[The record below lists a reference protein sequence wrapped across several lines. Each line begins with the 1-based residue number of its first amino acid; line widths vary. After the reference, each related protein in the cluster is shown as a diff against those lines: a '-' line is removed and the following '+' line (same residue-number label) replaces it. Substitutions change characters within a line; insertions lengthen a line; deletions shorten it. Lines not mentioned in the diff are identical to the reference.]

1 MELRDL
7 KAFVTLGEVLHFSQA
22 AVRQHVTQSA
32 LSKQIKR
39 LEIELGGELFER
51 SASHTRLTPLG
62 QALYADARTIVI
74 QSEQLARTARE
85 VLAGNVGTLRIG
97 FGVATKIL
105 VPAAIAKFRAQRPK
119 VSIELNDL
127 STHHQLLALSEGKLD
142 LGFCRLP
149 APKGWQALPVV
160 EAHFVAVLPASYHGV
175 TSLADLVNKPLAIL
189 RRDKAPSFYD
199 HLMSYLAQNVAQIGA
214 QSGVRFEGI
223 QYVNDFAAG
232 IATAAAEIAWTL
244 VPSST
249 TIEHP
254 AVLTLPLTAAEAC
267 WTIGLIRP
275 PHSKGPLIDAFWET
289 VTAMDTMATRD
300 TMTTM
305 PTIGCA

>member
-7 KAFVTLGEVLHFSQA
+7 KAFVTLGEVLHFGQA

-32 LSKQIKR
+32 LSKQIRR
-39 LEIELGGELFER
+39 LEEELGGELFER
-51 SASHTRLTPLG
+51 NASTTRLTGLG
-62 QALYADARTIVI
+62 RALYEDARTVVI
-74 QSEQLARTARE
+74 QSEQLSRTARD

-105 VPAAIAKFRAQRPK
+105 VPAVIARFRAERPQ
-119 VSIELNDL
+119 VTIELNDL

-149 APKGWQALPVV
+149 APKGWHAMPV
-160 EAHFVAVLPASYHGV
+160 ERAHFVAVLPASYREV
-175 TSLADLVNKPLAIL
+175 KELADLVDKPLAIL

-199 HLMSYLAQNVAQIGA
+199 HLMNYLAQ
-214 QSGVRFEGI
+214 SGLRFQGI

-232 IATAAAEIAWTL
+232 VATAAAEIAWTL

-254 AVLTLPLTAAEAC
+254 DVITLPLTESEAC
-267 WTIGLIRP
+267 WAIGLIRP
-275 PHSKGPLIDAFWET
+275 PNSHSPLADAFWQT
-289 VTAMDTMATRD
+289 VTDHITGENPLPD
-300 TMTTM
+300 
-305 PTIGCA
+305 

>member
-1 MELRDL
+1 M
-7 KAFVTLGEVLHFSQA
+7 KAFVTLGEVLHFGQA

-32 LSKQIKR
+32 LSKQIRR
-39 LEIELGGELFER
+39 LEEELGGELFER
-51 SASHTRLTPLG
+51 NASTTRLTVLG
-62 QALYADARTIVI
+62 RALYEDARTLVI
-74 QSEQLARTARE
+74 QSEQLSRTARD

-105 VPAAIAKFRAQRPK
+105 VPAVIARFRAERPQ
-119 VSIELNDL
+119 VTIELNDL

-149 APKGWQALPVV
+149 APKGWHAMPV
-160 EAHFVAVLPASYHGV
+160 ERAHFVAVLPASYREV
-175 TSLADLVNKPLAIL
+175 RKLADLVDKPLAIL

-199 HLMSYLAQNVAQIGA
+199 HLMNYLAQ
-214 QSGVRFEGI
+214 SGLRFQGI

-232 IATAAAEIAWTL
+232 VATAAAEIAWTL

-254 AVLTLPLTAAEAC
+254 DVITLPLTESEAC
-267 WTIGLIRP
+267 WAIGLIRP
-275 PHSKGPLIDAFWET
+275 PNSHSPLADAFWQT
-289 VTAMDTMATRD
+289 VTDHITGENPLPD
-300 TMTTM
+300 
-305 PTIGCA
+305 

>member
-7 KAFVTLGEVLHFSQA
+7 KAFVTLGEVLHFGQA

-32 LSKQIKR
+32 LSKQIRR
-39 LEIELGGELFER
+39 LEEELGGELFER
-51 SASHTRLTPLG
+51 NASSTRLTVLG
-62 QALYADARTIVI
+62 RALYQDASALVAA
-74 QSEQLARTARE
+74 SEQLGRTARD
-85 VLAGNVGTLRIG
+85 VLAGNSGTLRIG

-105 VPAAIAKFRAQRPK
+105 VPAAIARFRTERPQ
-119 VSIELNDL
+119 VTIELNDL

-149 APKGWQALPVV
+149 APKGWHCLPVV
-160 EAHFVAVLPASYHGV
+160 RAHFVAVLPASYAGV
-175 TSLADLVNKPLAIL
+175 SELADLVDKPLAIL

-199 HLMSYLAQNVAQIGA
+199 HLMNYLAQ
-214 QSGVRFEGI
+214 SGLRFRDI

-232 IATAAAEIAWTL
+232 VATAAADIAWTL

-254 AVLTLPLTAAEAC
+254 DVLTLPLRDAEAS
-267 WTIGLIRP
+267 WIIGLIRP
-275 PHSKGPLIDAFWET
+275 PHSKGPLIDAFWQIVADQSE
-289 VTAMDTMATRD
+289 
-300 TMTTM
+300 
-305 PTIGCA
+305 PTPTLQAGPSSEQA

>member
-7 KAFVTLGEVLHFSQA
+7 KAFVTLGEVLHFGQA

-32 LSKQIKR
+32 LSKQIRR
-39 LEIELGGELFER
+39 LEEELGGELFER
-51 SASHTRLTPLG
+51 NASTTRLTGLG
-62 QALYADARTIVI
+62 RALYEDARAVVI
-74 QSEQLARTARE
+74 QSEQLSRTARD

-105 VPAAIAKFRAQRPK
+105 VPAAIARFRAERPQ
-119 VSIELNDL
+119 VTIELNDL

-149 APKGWQALPVV
+149 APKGWHAMPV
-160 EAHFVAVLPASYHGV
+160 ERAHFVAVLPASYRDV
-175 TSLADLVNKPLAIL
+175 KELADLVDKPLAIL

-199 HLMSYLAQNVAQIGA
+199 HLMNYLAQ
-214 QSGVRFEGI
+214 SGLRFQGI

-232 IATAAAEIAWTL
+232 VATAAAGIAWTL

-254 AVLTLPLTAAEAC
+254 DVVTLPLTESEAC
-267 WTIGLIRP
+267 WAIGLIRP
-275 PHSKGPLIDAFWET
+275 PNSHSPLADAFWQT
-289 VTAMDTMATRD
+289 VTDHITGENPLPD
-300 TMTTM
+300 
-305 PTIGCA
+305 

>member
-1 MELRDL
+1 M
-7 KAFVTLGEVLHFSQA
+7 KAFVTLGEVLHFGQA

-32 LSKQIKR
+32 LSKQIRR
-39 LEIELGGELFER
+39 LEEELGGELFER
-51 SASHTRLTPLG
+51 NASTTRLTVLG
-62 QALYADARTIVI
+62 RALYEDARTLVI
-74 QSEQLARTARE
+74 QSEQLSRTARD

-105 VPAAIAKFRAQRPK
+105 VPAVIARFRAERPQ
-119 VSIELNDL
+119 VTIELNDL

-149 APKGWQALPVV
+149 APKGWHAMPV
-160 EAHFVAVLPASYHGV
+160 ERAHFVAVLPASYRDV
-175 TSLADLVNKPLAIL
+175 KELADLVDKPLAIL

-199 HLMSYLAQNVAQIGA
+199 HLMNYLAQ
-214 QSGVRFEGI
+214 SGLRFQGI

-232 IATAAAEIAWTL
+232 VATAAAGIAWTL

-254 AVLTLPLTAAEAC
+254 DVLTLPLTESDAC
-267 WTIGLIRP
+267 WAIGLIRP
-275 PHSKGPLIDAFWET
+275 PNSHSPLADAFWQT
-289 VTAMDTMATRD
+289 VTDHITGENPLPD
-300 TMTTM
+300 
-305 PTIGCA
+305 

>member
-7 KAFVTLGEVLHFSQA
+7 KAFVTLGEVLHFGQA

-32 LSKQIKR
+32 LSKQIRR
-39 LEIELGGELFER
+39 LEEELGGELFER
-51 SASHTRLTPLG
+51 NASSTRLTVLG
-62 QALYADARTIVI
+62 RALYEDARALVAA
-74 QSEQLARTARE
+74 SEQLGRTARD
-85 VLAGNVGTLRIG
+85 VLAGNSGTLRIG

-105 VPAAIAKFRAQRPK
+105 VPAAIARFRTERPQ
-119 VSIELNDL
+119 VTIELNDL

-149 APKGWQALPVV
+149 APKGWHCLPVV
-160 EAHFVAVLPASYHGV
+160 RAHFVAVLPASYVGA
-175 TSLADLVNKPLAIL
+175 SELADLVDKPLAIL

-199 HLMSYLAQNVAQIGA
+199 HLMNYLAQ
-214 QSGVRFEGI
+214 SGLRFRDI

-232 IATAAAEIAWTL
+232 VATAAADIAWTL

-254 AVLTLPLTAAEAC
+254 DVLTLPLHDTEAS
-267 WTIGLIRP
+267 WIIGLIRP
-275 PHSKGPLIDAFWET
+275 PHSKGPLIDAFWQIVADLSEP
-289 VTAMDTMATRD
+289 A
-300 TMTTM
+300 
-305 PTIGCA
+305 PTLQAGPSPEQP

>member
-7 KAFVTLGEVLHFSQA
+7 KAFVTLGEVLHFGQA

-32 LSKQIKR
+32 LSKQIRR
-39 LEIELGGELFER
+39 LEEALGGELFER
-51 SASHTRLTPLG
+51 NASSTRLTVLG
-62 QALYADARTIVI
+62 RALYEDARALVAA
-74 QSEQLARTARE
+74 SEQLGRTARD
-85 VLAGNVGTLRIG
+85 VLAGNSGTLRIG

-105 VPAAIAKFRAQRPK
+105 VPAAIARFRTERPQ
-119 VSIELNDL
+119 VTIELNDL

-149 APKGWQALPVV
+149 APKGWHCLPVV
-160 EAHFVAVLPASYHGV
+160 RAHFVAVLPASYADV
-175 TSLADLVNKPLAIL
+175 SELADLVDKPLAIL

-199 HLMSYLAQNVAQIGA
+199 HLMNYLAQ
-214 QSGVRFEGI
+214 SGLRFRDI

-232 IATAAAEIAWTL
+232 VATAAADIAWTL

-254 AVLTLPLTAAEAC
+254 DVLTLPLRDTEAS
-267 WTIGLIRP
+267 WIIGLIRP
-275 PHSKGPLIDAFWET
+275 PHSKGPLIDAFWQVVADLSEPAPALQT
-289 VTAMDTMATRD
+289 G
-300 TMTTM
+300 
-305 PTIGCA
+305 PSPEQP

>member
-7 KAFVTLGEVLHFSQA
+7 KAFVTLGEVLHFGQA
-22 AVRQHVTQSA
+22 AVRQHITQSA

-39 LEIELGGELFER
+39 LEEELGGELFER
-51 SASHTRLTPLG
+51 SASHTRLTALG
-62 QALYADARTIVI
+62 RALYEDARALTA
-74 QSEQLARTARE
+74 QSEQLGRTARD
-85 VLAGNVGTLRIG
+85 VLAGNRGTLRIG

-105 VPAAIAKFRAQRPK
+105 VPAAIAQFRAERPQ
-119 VSIELNDL
+119 VTIELNDL

-149 APKGWQALPVV
+149 APKGWPCLPVV
-160 EAHFVAVLPASYHGV
+160 RAHFVAVLPASYAGV
-175 TSLADLVNKPLAIL
+175 SKLADLVDKPLAIL

-199 HLMSYLAQNVAQIGA
+199 HLMHYLAQ
-214 QSGVRFEGI
+214 SGLRFRDI

-232 IATAAAEIAWTL
+232 VATAAADIAWTL

-254 AVLTLPLTAAEAC
+254 DVLTLPLTEGEAC

-275 PHSKGPLIDAFWET
+275 PHSKGPLIEAFWQT
-289 VTAMDTMATRD
+289 VCTL
-300 TMTTM
+300 TTG
-305 PTIGCA
+305 IGAAQSALPGSDQGLSES

>member
-1 MELRDL
+1 M
-7 KAFVTLGEVLHFSQA
+7 KAFVTLGEVLHFGQA

-32 LSKQIKR
+32 LSKQIRR
-39 LEIELGGELFER
+39 LEEELGGELFER
-51 SASHTRLTPLG
+51 NASTTRLTVLG
-62 QALYADARTIVI
+62 RALYEDARAVVI
-74 QSEQLARTARE
+74 QSEQLSRTARD

-105 VPAAIAKFRAQRPK
+105 VPAVIARFRAERPQ
-119 VSIELNDL
+119 VTIELNDL

-149 APKGWQALPVV
+149 APKGWHAMPV
-160 EAHFVAVLPASYHGV
+160 ERAHFVAVLPASYREV
-175 TSLADLVNKPLAIL
+175 RKLADLVDKPLAIL

-199 HLMSYLAQNVAQIGA
+199 HLMNYLAQ
-214 QSGVRFEGI
+214 SGLRFQGI

-232 IATAAAEIAWTL
+232 VATAAAEIAWTL

-254 AVLTLPLTAAEAC
+254 DVITLPLTESEAC
-267 WTIGLIRP
+267 WAIGLIRP
-275 PHSKGPLIDAFWET
+275 PNSHSPLADAFWQT
-289 VTAMDTMATRD
+289 VTDHITGENPLPD
-300 TMTTM
+300 
-305 PTIGCA
+305 

>member
-7 KAFVTLGEVLHFSQA
+7 KAFVTLGEVLHFGQA

-32 LSKQIKR
+32 LSKQIRR
-39 LEIELGGELFER
+39 LEEEIGGELFER
-51 SASHTRLTPLG
+51 NASTTRLTVLG
-62 QALYADARTIVI
+62 RALYEDARTLVI
-74 QSEQLARTARE
+74 QSEQLSRTARD

-97 FGVATKIL
+97 FGVATKLL
-105 VPAAIAKFRAQRPK
+105 VPAVIARFRAERPQ
-119 VSIELNDL
+119 VTIELNDL

-149 APKGWQALPVV
+149 APKGWHAMPV
-160 EAHFVAVLPASYHGV
+160 ERAHFVAVLPASYRDV
-175 TSLADLVNKPLAIL
+175 KELADLVDQPLAIL

-199 HLMSYLAQNVAQIGA
+199 HLMNYLAQ
-214 QSGVRFEGI
+214 SGLRFRDI

-232 IATAAAEIAWTL
+232 VATAAAEIAWTL

-254 AVLTLPLTAAEAC
+254 DVITLPLTESEAC
-267 WTIGLIRP
+267 WAIGLIRP
-275 PHSKGPLIDAFWET
+275 PNSHSPLADAFWQT
-289 VTAMDTMATRD
+289 VTDHITGENPLPD
-300 TMTTM
+300 
-305 PTIGCA
+305 

>member
-7 KAFVTLGEVLHFSQA
+7 KAFVTLGEVLHFGQA

-32 LSKQIKR
+32 LSKQIRR
-39 LEIELGGELFER
+39 LEEELGGELFER
-51 SASHTRLTPLG
+51 NASSTRLTVLG
-62 QALYADARTIVI
+62 RALYQDASALVAA
-74 QSEQLARTARE
+74 SEQLGRTARD
-85 VLAGNVGTLRIG
+85 VLAGNSGTLRIG

-105 VPAAIAKFRAQRPK
+105 VPAAIARFRTERPQ
-119 VSIELNDL
+119 VTIELNDL

-149 APKGWQALPVV
+149 APKGWHCLPVV
-160 EAHFVAVLPASYHGV
+160 RAHFVAVLPASYAGV
-175 TSLADLVNKPLAIL
+175 RELADLVDKPLAIL

-199 HLMSYLAQNVAQIGA
+199 HLMNYLAQ
-214 QSGVRFEGI
+214 SGLRFRDI

-232 IATAAAEIAWTL
+232 VATAAADIAWTL

-254 AVLTLPLTAAEAC
+254 DVLTLPLRDTEAS
-267 WTIGLIRP
+267 WIIGLIRP
-275 PHSKGPLIDAFWET
+275 PHSKGPLIDAFWQIVADLSEP
-289 VTAMDTMATRD
+289 A
-300 TMTTM
+300 
-305 PTIGCA
+305 PTLQAGPFSEQP

>member
-7 KAFVTLGEVLHFSQA
+7 KAFVTLGEVLHFGQA

-32 LSKQIKR
+32 LSKQIRR
-39 LEIELGGELFER
+39 LEEELGGELFER
-51 SASHTRLTPLG
+51 NASTTRLTVLG
-62 QALYADARTIVI
+62 RALYEDARTLVI
-74 QSEQLARTARE
+74 QSEQLSRTARD

-105 VPAAIAKFRAQRPK
+105 VPAVIARFRAERPQ
-119 VSIELNDL
+119 VTIELNDL

-149 APKGWQALPVV
+149 APKGWHAMPV
-160 EAHFVAVLPASYHGV
+160 ERAHFVAVLPASYRDV
-175 TSLADLVNKPLAIL
+175 KELADLVDKPLAIL

-199 HLMSYLAQNVAQIGA
+199 HLMNYLAQ
-214 QSGVRFEGI
+214 SGLRFQGI

-232 IATAAAEIAWTL
+232 VATAAAEIAWTL

-254 AVLTLPLTAAEAC
+254 DVITLPLTESEAC
-267 WTIGLIRP
+267 WAIGLIRP
-275 PHSKGPLIDAFWET
+275 PNSHSPLADVFWQT
-289 VTAMDTMATRD
+289 VTDHITGENPLPD
-300 TMTTM
+300 
-305 PTIGCA
+305 

>member
-7 KAFVTLGEVLHFSQA
+7 KAFVTLGEVLHFGQA

-32 LSKQIKR
+32 LSKQIRR
-39 LEIELGGELFER
+39 LEEELGGELFER
-51 SASHTRLTPLG
+51 NASSTRLTVLG
-62 QALYADARTIVI
+62 RALYEDARALVA
-74 QSEQLARTARE
+74 QSEQLGRTARD
-85 VLAGNVGTLRIG
+85 VLAGSSGTLRIG

-105 VPAAIAKFRAQRPK
+105 VPAAIARFRTERPQ
-119 VSIELNDL
+119 VTIELNDL

-149 APKGWQALPVV
+149 APKGWHCLPVV
-160 EAHFVAVLPASYHGV
+160 RAHFVAVLPASYADV
-175 TSLADLVNKPLAIL
+175 SELADLVDKPLAIL

-199 HLMSYLAQNVAQIGA
+199 HLMNYLAQ
-214 QSGVRFEGI
+214 SGLRFRDI

-232 IATAAAEIAWTL
+232 VATAAADIAWTL

-254 AVLTLPLTAAEAC
+254 DVLTLPLRDTEAS
-267 WTIGLIRP
+267 WIIGLIRP
-275 PHSKGPLIDAFWET
+275 PHSKGPLIDAFWQIVADLSEPAPALQT
-289 VTAMDTMATRD
+289 G
-300 TMTTM
+300 
-305 PTIGCA
+305 PSPEQP

>member
-7 KAFVTLGEVLHFSQA
+7 KAFVTLGEVLHFGQA

-32 LSKQIKR
+32 LSKQIRR
-39 LEIELGGELFER
+39 LEEELGGELFER
-51 SASHTRLTPLG
+51 NASTTRLTVLG
-62 QALYADARTIVI
+62 RALYEDARAVVI
-74 QSEQLARTARE
+74 QSEQLSRTARD

-105 VPAAIAKFRAQRPK
+105 VPAVIARFRAERPQ
-119 VSIELNDL
+119 VTIELNDL

-149 APKGWQALPVV
+149 APKGWHAMPV
-160 EAHFVAVLPASYHGV
+160 ERAHFVAVLPASYRDV
-175 TSLADLVNKPLAIL
+175 KELADLVDKPLAIL

-199 HLMSYLAQNVAQIGA
+199 HLMNYLAQ
-214 QSGVRFEGI
+214 SRLRFQGI

-232 IATAAAEIAWTL
+232 VATAAAEIAWTL

-254 AVLTLPLTAAEAC
+254 DVITLPLTESEAC
-267 WTIGLIRP
+267 WAIGLIRP
-275 PHSKGPLIDAFWET
+275 PNSHSPLADAFWQT
-289 VTAMDTMATRD
+289 VTDHITGENPLPD
-300 TMTTM
+300 
-305 PTIGCA
+305 

>member
-7 KAFVTLGEVLHFSQA
+7 KAFVTLGEVLHFGQA

-32 LSKQIKR
+32 LSKQIRR
-39 LEIELGGELFER
+39 LEEELGGELFDR
-51 SASHTRLTPLG
+51 NASTTRLTVLG
-62 QALYADARTIVI
+62 RALYEDARAVVI
-74 QSEQLARTARE
+74 QSEQLSRTARD

-105 VPAAIAKFRAQRPK
+105 VPAVIARFRAERPQ
-119 VSIELNDL
+119 VTIELNDL

-142 LGFCRLP
+142 HGFCRLP
-149 APKGWQALPVV
+149 APKGWHAMPV
-160 EAHFVAVLPASYHGV
+160 ERAHFVAVLPASYREV
-175 TSLADLVNKPLAIL
+175 RELADLVDKPLAIL

-199 HLMSYLAQNVAQIGA
+199 HLMNYLAQ
-214 QSGVRFEGI
+214 SGLRFQGI

-232 IATAAAEIAWTL
+232 VATAAAGIAWTL

-254 AVLTLPLTAAEAC
+254 DVLTLPLTESEAC
-267 WTIGLIRP
+267 WAIGLIRP
-275 PHSKGPLIDAFWET
+275 PNSHSPLADAFWQT
-289 VTAMDTMATRD
+289 VTDHITGENPLPD
-300 TMTTM
+300 
-305 PTIGCA
+305 

>member
-7 KAFVTLGEVLHFSQA
+7 KAFVTLGEVLHFGQA

-32 LSKQIKR
+32 LSKQIRR
-39 LEIELGGELFER
+39 LEEELGGELFER
-51 SASHTRLTPLG
+51 NASSTRLTVLG
-62 QALYADARTIVI
+62 RALYEDARALVAA
-74 QSEQLARTARE
+74 SEQLGRTARD
-85 VLAGNVGTLRIG
+85 VLAGNSGTLRIG

-105 VPAAIAKFRAQRPK
+105 VPAAIARFRTERPQ
-119 VSIELNDL
+119 VTIELNDL

-149 APKGWQALPVV
+149 APKGWHCLPVV
-160 EAHFVAVLPASYHGV
+160 RAHFVAVLPASYAGV
-175 TSLADLVNKPLAIL
+175 NELADLVDKPLAIL

-199 HLMSYLAQNVAQIGA
+199 HLMNYLAQ
-214 QSGVRFEGI
+214 SRLRFRDI

-232 IATAAAEIAWTL
+232 VATAAADIAWTL

-254 AVLTLPLTAAEAC
+254 DVLTLQLRDAEAS
-267 WTIGLIRP
+267 WIIGLIRP
-275 PHSKGPLIDAFWET
+275 PHSKGPLIDAFWQIVADLSEP
-289 VTAMDTMATRD
+289 APAWQ
-300 TMTTM
+300 
-305 PTIGCA
+305 AAAW

>member
-7 KAFVTLGEVLHFSQA
+7 KAFVTLGEVLHFGQA

-32 LSKQIKR
+32 LSKQIRR
-39 LEIELGGELFER
+39 LEEELGGELFER
-51 SASHTRLTPLG
+51 NASSTRLTVLG
-62 QALYADARTIVI
+62 RALYQDASALVAA
-74 QSEQLARTARE
+74 SEQLGRTARD
-85 VLAGNVGTLRIG
+85 VLAGNSGTLRIG

-105 VPAAIAKFRAQRPK
+105 VPAAIARFRTERPQ
-119 VSIELNDL
+119 VTIELNDL

-149 APKGWQALPVV
+149 APKGWHCLPVV
-160 EAHFVAVLPASYHGV
+160 RAHFVAVLPASYAGV
-175 TSLADLVNKPLAIL
+175 RELADLVDKPLAIL

-199 HLMSYLAQNVAQIGA
+199 HLMNYLAQ
-214 QSGVRFEGI
+214 SGLRFRDI

-232 IATAAAEIAWTL
+232 IATAAADIAWTL

-254 AVLTLPLTAAEAC
+254 DVLTLPLHDTEAS
-267 WTIGLIRP
+267 WIIGLIRP
-275 PHSKGPLIDAFWET
+275 PHSKGPLIDAFWQIVADLSEP
-289 VTAMDTMATRD
+289 A
-300 TMTTM
+300 
-305 PTIGCA
+305 PTLQAGPSPEQP

>member
-7 KAFVTLGEVLHFSQA
+7 KAFVTLGEVLHFGQA

-32 LSKQIKR
+32 LSKQIRR
-39 LEIELGGELFER
+39 LEEVLGGELFER
-51 SASHTRLTPLG
+51 NASTTRLTVLG
-62 QALYADARTIVI
+62 RALYEDARTLVI
-74 QSEQLARTARE
+74 QSEQLSRTARD

-105 VPAAIAKFRAQRPK
+105 VPAVIARFRAERPQ
-119 VSIELNDL
+119 VTIELNDL

-149 APKGWQALPVV
+149 APKGWHAMPV
-160 EAHFVAVLPASYHGV
+160 ERAHFVAVLPASYREV
-175 TSLADLVNKPLAIL
+175 RKLADLVDKPLAIL

-199 HLMSYLAQNVAQIGA
+199 HLMNYLAQ
-214 QSGVRFEGI
+214 SGLRFQGI

-232 IATAAAEIAWTL
+232 VATAAAEIAWTL

-254 AVLTLPLTAAEAC
+254 DVITLPLTESEAC
-267 WTIGLIRP
+267 WAIGLIRP
-275 PHSKGPLIDAFWET
+275 PNSHSPLADAFWQT
-289 VTAMDTMATRD
+289 VTDHITGENPLPD
-300 TMTTM
+300 
-305 PTIGCA
+305 

>member
-7 KAFVTLGEVLHFSQA
+7 KAFVTLGEVLHFGQA

-32 LSKQIKR
+32 LSKQIRR
-39 LEIELGGELFER
+39 LEEELGGELFER
-51 SASHTRLTPLG
+51 NASSTRLTVLG
-62 QALYADARTIVI
+62 RTLYQDASAVVAA
-74 QSEQLARTARE
+74 SEQLGRTARD
-85 VLAGNVGTLRIG
+85 VLAGNSGTLRIG

-105 VPAAIAKFRAQRPK
+105 VPAAIARFRTERPQ
-119 VSIELNDL
+119 VTIELNDL

-149 APKGWQALPVV
+149 APKGWHCLPVV
-160 EAHFVAVLPASYHGV
+160 RAHFVAVLPASYAGA
-175 TSLADLVNKPLAIL
+175 SELADLVDKPLAIL

-199 HLMSYLAQNVAQIGA
+199 HLMNYLAQ
-214 QSGVRFEGI
+214 SGLRFRDI

-232 IATAAAEIAWTL
+232 VATAAANIAWTL

-254 AVLTLPLTAAEAC
+254 DVLTLPLHDTEAS
-267 WTIGLIRP
+267 WIIGLIRP
-275 PHSKGPLIDAFWET
+275 PHSKGPLIDAFWQIVADLSEPAPALQT
-289 VTAMDTMATRD
+289 G
-300 TMTTM
+300 
-305 PTIGCA
+305 PSSEQP

>member
-7 KAFVTLGEVLHFSQA
+7 KAFVTLGEVLHFGQA

-32 LSKQIKR
+32 LSKQIRR
-39 LEIELGGELFER
+39 LEEELGGELFER
-51 SASHTRLTPLG
+51 NASSTRLTVLG
-62 QALYADARTIVI
+62 RALYEDARALVAA
-74 QSEQLARTARE
+74 SEQLGRTARD
-85 VLAGNVGTLRIG
+85 VLAGNSGTLRIG

-105 VPAAIAKFRAQRPK
+105 VPAAIARFRTERPQ
-119 VSIELNDL
+119 VTIELNDL

-149 APKGWQALPVV
+149 APKGWHCLPVV
-160 EAHFVAVLPASYHGV
+160 RAHFVAVLPASYADV
-175 TSLADLVNKPLAIL
+175 SELADLVDKPLAIL

-199 HLMSYLAQNVAQIGA
+199 HLMNYLAQ
-214 QSGVRFEGI
+214 SGLRFRDI

-232 IATAAAEIAWTL
+232 VATAAADIAWTL

-254 AVLTLPLTAAEAC
+254 DVLTLPLRDTEAS
-267 WTIGLIRP
+267 WIIGLIRP
-275 PHSKGPLIDAFWET
+275 PHSKGPLIDAFWQVVADLSEPALALQT
-289 VTAMDTMATRD
+289 G
-300 TMTTM
+300 
-305 PTIGCA
+305 PSPEQP

>member
-7 KAFVTLGEVLHFSQA
+7 KAFVTLGEVLHFGQA

-32 LSKQIKR
+32 LSKQIRR
-39 LEIELGGELFER
+39 LEEELGGELFER
-51 SASHTRLTPLG
+51 NASTTRLTGLG
-62 QALYADARTIVI
+62 RALYEDARTLVI
-74 QSEQLARTARE
+74 QSEQLSRTARD

-105 VPAAIAKFRAQRPK
+105 VPAVIARFRAERPQ
-119 VSIELNDL
+119 VTIELNDL

-149 APKGWQALPVV
+149 APKGWHAMPV
-160 EAHFVAVLPASYHGV
+160 ERAHFVAVLPASYRDV
-175 TSLADLVNKPLAIL
+175 KELADLVDKPLAIL

-199 HLMSYLAQNVAQIGA
+199 HLMNYLAQ
-214 QSGVRFEGI
+214 SGLRFQGI

-232 IATAAAEIAWTL
+232 VATAAAGIAWTL

-254 AVLTLPLTAAEAC
+254 DVLTLPLTESEAC
-267 WTIGLIRP
+267 WAIGLIRTP
-275 PHSKGPLIDAFWET
+275 NNHSPLADAFWQT
-289 VTAMDTMATRD
+289 VTDHITGENPLPD
-300 TMTTM
+300 
-305 PTIGCA
+305 

>member
-7 KAFVTLGEVLHFSQA
+7 KAFVTLGEVLHFGQA

-32 LSKQIKR
+32 LSKQIRR
-39 LEIELGGELFER
+39 LEEELGGELFER
-51 SASHTRLTPLG
+51 NASSTRLTVLG
-62 QALYADARTIVI
+62 RALYQDASALVAA
-74 QSEQLARTARE
+74 SEQLGRTARD
-85 VLAGNVGTLRIG
+85 VLAGNSGTLRLG

-105 VPAAIAKFRAQRPK
+105 VPAAIARFRTERPQ
-119 VSIELNDL
+119 VTIELNDL

-149 APKGWQALPVV
+149 APKGWHCLPVV
-160 EAHFVAVLPASYHGV
+160 RAHFVAVLPASYAGV
-175 TSLADLVNKPLAIL
+175 SELADLVDKPLAIL

-199 HLMSYLAQNVAQIGA
+199 HLMNYLAQ
-214 QSGVRFEGI
+214 SGLRFRDI

-232 IATAAAEIAWTL
+232 IATAAADIAWTL

-254 AVLTLPLTAAEAC
+254 DVLTLPLRDTEAS
-267 WTIGLIRP
+267 WIIGLIRP
-275 PHSKGPLIDAFWET
+275 PHSKGPLIDAFWQVVADLSEPAPALQT
-289 VTAMDTMATRD
+289 G
-300 TMTTM
+300 
-305 PTIGCA
+305 PSPEQP

>member
-7 KAFVTLGEVLHFSQA
+7 KAFVTLGEVLHFGQA

-32 LSKQIKR
+32 LSKQIRR
-39 LEIELGGELFER
+39 LEEELGGELFER
-51 SASHTRLTPLG
+51 NASTTRLTVLG
-62 QALYADARTIVI
+62 RALYEDARTLVI
-74 QSEQLARTARE
+74 QSEQLSRTARD

-105 VPAAIAKFRAQRPK
+105 VPAVIARFRAERPQ
-119 VSIELNDL
+119 VTIELNDL

-149 APKGWQALPVV
+149 APKGWHAMPV
-160 EAHFVAVLPASYHGV
+160 ERAHFVAVLPASYREV
-175 TSLADLVNKPLAIL
+175 RELADLVDKPLAIL

-199 HLMSYLAQNVAQIGA
+199 HLMNYLAQ
-214 QSGVRFEGI
+214 SGLRFQGI

-232 IATAAAEIAWTL
+232 VATAAAEIAWTL

-254 AVLTLPLTAAEAC
+254 DVLALPLTESEAC
-267 WTIGLIRP
+267 WAIGLIRP
-275 PHSKGPLIDAFWET
+275 PNSHSPLADAFWQT
-289 VTAMDTMATRD
+289 VTDHITGENPLPD
-300 TMTTM
+300 
-305 PTIGCA
+305 

>member
-7 KAFVTLGEVLHFSQA
+7 KAFVTLGEVLHFGQA

-32 LSKQIKR
+32 LSKQIRR
-39 LEIELGGELFER
+39 LEEELGGELFER
-51 SASHTRLTPLG
+51 NASSTRLTVLG
-62 QALYADARTIVI
+62 RALYQDASAVVAA
-74 QSEQLARTARE
+74 SEQLGRTARD
-85 VLAGNVGTLRIG
+85 VLAGNSGTLRIG

-105 VPAAIAKFRAQRPK
+105 VPAAIARFRTERPQ
-119 VSIELNDL
+119 VTIELNDL

-149 APKGWQALPVV
+149 APKGWHCLPVV
-160 EAHFVAVLPASYHGV
+160 RAHFVAVLPASYAGV
-175 TSLADLVNKPLAIL
+175 RELADLVDKPLAIL

-199 HLMSYLAQNVAQIGA
+199 HLMNYLAQ
-214 QSGVRFEGI
+214 SGLRFRDI

-232 IATAAAEIAWTL
+232 VATAAADIAWTL

-254 AVLTLPLTAAEAC
+254 DVLTLPLRDTEAS
-267 WTIGLIRP
+267 WIIGLIRP
-275 PHSKGPLIDAFWET
+275 PHSKGPLIDAFWQIVADLSEP
-289 VTAMDTMATRD
+289 A
-300 TMTTM
+300 
-305 PTIGCA
+305 PTLQAGPFSEQP

>member
-7 KAFVTLGEVLHFSQA
+7 KAFVTLGEVLHFGQA

-32 LSKQIKR
+32 LSKQIRR
-39 LEIELGGELFER
+39 LEEELGGELFER
-51 SASHTRLTPLG
+51 NANSTRLTVLG
-62 QALYADARTIVI
+62 RALYEDASALVAA
-74 QSEQLARTARE
+74 SEQLGRTARD
-85 VLAGNVGTLRIG
+85 VLAGNSGTLRIG

-105 VPAAIAKFRAQRPK
+105 VPAAIARFRTERPQ
-119 VSIELNDL
+119 VTIELNDL

-149 APKGWQALPVV
+149 APKGWHCLPVV
-160 EAHFVAVLPASYHGV
+160 RAHFVAVLPASYADV
-175 TSLADLVNKPLAIL
+175 SELADLVDKPLAIL

-199 HLMSYLAQNVAQIGA
+199 HLMNYLAQ
-214 QSGVRFEGI
+214 SGLRFRDI

-232 IATAAAEIAWTL
+232 VATAAADIAWTL

-254 AVLTLPLTAAEAC
+254 DVLTLPLHDTEAS
-267 WTIGLIRP
+267 WIIGLIRP
-275 PHSKGPLIDAFWET
+275 PHSKGPLIDAFWQIVADLSEP
-289 VTAMDTMATRD
+289 A
-300 TMTTM
+300 
-305 PTIGCA
+305 PTLQAGPSPEQP

>member
-7 KAFVTLGEVLHFSQA
+7 KAFVTLGEVLHFGQA

-32 LSKQIKR
+32 LSKQIRR
-39 LEIELGGELFER
+39 LEEELGGELFER
-51 SASHTRLTPLG
+51 NASTTRLTGLG
-62 QALYADARTIVI
+62 RALYEDARAVVI
-74 QSEQLARTARE
+74 QSEQLSRTARD

-105 VPAAIAKFRAQRPK
+105 VPAVIARFRAERPQ
-119 VSIELNDL
+119 VTIELNDL

-149 APKGWQALPVV
+149 APKGWHAMPV
-160 EAHFVAVLPASYHGV
+160 ERAHFVAVLPASYRDV
-175 TSLADLVNKPLAIL
+175 KELVDLVDKPLAIL

-199 HLMSYLAQNVAQIGA
+199 HLMNYLAQ
-214 QSGVRFEGI
+214 SGLRFQGI

-232 IATAAAEIAWTL
+232 VATAAAEIAWTL

-254 AVLTLPLTAAEAC
+254 DVITLPLTESEAC
-267 WTIGLIRP
+267 WAIGLIRP
-275 PHSKGPLIDAFWET
+275 PNNHSPLADAFWQT
-289 VTAMDTMATRD
+289 VTDHITGENPLPD
-300 TMTTM
+300 
-305 PTIGCA
+305 

>member
-7 KAFVTLGEVLHFSQA
+7 KAFVTLGEVLHFGQA

-32 LSKQIKR
+32 LSKQIRR
-39 LEIELGGELFER
+39 LEEELGGELFER
-51 SASHTRLTPLG
+51 NASTTRLTGLG
-62 QALYADARTIVI
+62 RALYEDARTVVI
-74 QSEQLARTARE
+74 QSEQLSRTARD

-97 FGVATKIL
+97 FGVATKLL
-105 VPAAIAKFRAQRPK
+105 VPAVIARFRAERPQ
-119 VSIELNDL
+119 VTIELNDL

-149 APKGWQALPVV
+149 APKGWHAMPV
-160 EAHFVAVLPASYHGV
+160 ERAHFVAVLPASYRDV
-175 TSLADLVNKPLAIL
+175 KELADLVDKPLAIL

-199 HLMSYLAQNVAQIGA
+199 HLMNYLAQ
-214 QSGVRFEGI
+214 SGLRFQGI

-232 IATAAAEIAWTL
+232 VATAAAGIAWTL

-254 AVLTLPLTAAEAC
+254 DVLTLPLTESEAC
-267 WTIGLIRP
+267 WAIGLIRP
-275 PHSKGPLIDAFWET
+275 PNSHSPLADAFWQT
-289 VTAMDTMATRD
+289 VTDHITGENPLPD
-300 TMTTM
+300 
-305 PTIGCA
+305 